1 MTLKKRVTLI
11 LTQGDIVFPNFSIA
25 LKYKENDITK
35 SLLSEFEKK
44 NNLMVITS
52 FEEGI
57 WNSDNKHYD
66 YGTLV
71 KITAMDYDKTQGIY
85 TVLLNGLSRVKIKNS
100 KYFNSKKIMETDYEV
115 LEDKN
120 DWTAKAIEAKKEIE
134 VLLSD
139 RLREIGF
146 DKKHMKSLFQVP
158 ANPFSYSISSIIP
171 LTLDEKLS
179 ILREDDVEKRLI
191 FIKEVFN
198 YHIEE
203 AQNVANSIND
213 KVRVKLTKQQKEF
226 YLKEQLKAIKE
237 ELDFINGEESEYS
250 GLQKRLDEGDYPD
263 HIREKVSK
271 ELKRLESTPSS
282 APESNIIRS
291 YIDWLLSL
299 PYKERTTAGIDIK
312 AAKKILDEDHYGLE
326 KPKARIIEYLA
337 VKKQNPNAKGSI
349 IALIGP
355 PGTGKTSFARSIA
368 RAMNKEFAKISLGG
382 VKDESEIRGHRRTY
396 IAAMPGKIIQ
406 AMRKVGVVNPVILLD
421 EIDKMSSD
429 FRGDPTSAMLEV
441 LDYEQN
447 YKFQDHY
454 IEEEYD
460 LSHVIFIATANYL
473 EHIPEALFDRL
484 EIINLHSY
492 TELEKIHIAKNH
504 LIKKVIKET
513 NINPKQFQISDEILS
528 MLIRHYTIEAGV
540 RQLQR
545 VLEEIARKIIVA
557 QMDKKLGKV
566 FKIDEKFILEFLGK
580 KMYDFTKKE
589 KLPQVGTTNGLAWT
603 AYGGDILPIEVTL
616 YPGKGDLII
625 TGQLKDVM
633 RESANIALSYIKAN
647 REKYEIAAE
656 RDGKDLFK
664 DFDIHIHSPDGATPK
679 DGPSAGV
686 TFTTS
691 IISALT
697 GKTISQNIG
706 MTGEI
711 TLRGKVLPIGG
722 LKEKSISAF
731 RSGLKLIFV
740 PKENLKDL
748 DEIPQEVKDN
758 LKIVLIDSYDELYNY
773 LVDEKYLQSK

>member
-1 MTLKKRVTLI
+1 MVSKKRVTLI

-25 LKYKENDITK
+25 LKYKEKDITK
-35 SLLSEFEKK
+35 SLISEFEKK
-44 NNLMVITS
+44 DNVMIITS
-52 FEEGI
+52 FQEGT
-57 WNSDNKHYD
+57 WNSDNNHYD

-71 KITAMDYDKTQGIY
+71 KITGMDFDKTEGIY
-85 TVLLNGLSRVKIKNS
+85 TVLLNGVSRVKIKNS
-100 KYFNSKKIMETDYEV
+100 KYIDAKKFMETEYLV

-120 DWTAKAIEAKKEIE
+120 DWTNKAVETKKEIE

-139 RLREIGF
+139 RLKEIGF
-146 DKKHMKSLFQVP
+146 DKKHMKSLFSAP

-171 LTLDEKLS
+171 LTLDEKLQV
-179 ILREDDVEKRLI
+179 LKEDDVEKRLT
-191 FIKEVFN
+191 FIKDVFI

-237 ELDFINGEESEYS
+237 ELDEINGEEGEIK
-250 GLQKRLDEGDYPD
+250 GLTKKLSEGDYPD
-263 HIREKVSK
+263 YIVEKVKK

-282 APESNIIRS
+282 APEANIIRS

-299 PYKERTTAGIDIK
+299 PYKEKTKSNIDIK
-312 AAKKILDEDHYGLE
+312 KAKQILDEDHYGLE
-326 KPKARIIEYLA
+326 KPKDRIVEYLA
-337 VKKQNPNAKGSI
+337 VKKQNPNSKGSI
-349 IALIGP
+349 IALVGP

-368 RAMNKEFAKISLGG
+368 RAMDKEFVKISLGG

-406 AMRKVGVVNPVILLD
+406 AMRKAGVVNPVILLD

-473 EHIPEALFDRL
+473 ENIPEALFDRL

-504 LIKKVIKET
+504 LIKRVLKET
-513 NINPKQFQISDEILS
+513 NIENKYFTFNDEILS
-528 MLIRHYTIEAGV
+528 LIIRHYTIEAGV

-545 VLEEIARKIIVA
+545 VLEQLARKIIVL
-557 QMDKKLGKV
+557 KLNNKLPKN
-566 FKIDEKFILEFLGK
+566 FKLDEKSIFDLLGK
-580 KMYDFTKKE
+580 KKYDFTRKE
-589 KLPQVGTTNGLAWT
+589 KSPQIGTTNGLAWT

-647 REKYEIAAE
+647 KDKYKIPTTFK
-656 RDGKDLFK
+656 GKDLFK
-664 DFDIHIHSPDGATPK
+664 DYDIHIHSPDGSTPK

-697 GKTISQNIG
+697 QSPMSQNIG

-711 TLRGKVLPIGG
+711 TLRGKILPIGG

-740 PKENLKDL
+740 PKENTKDL
-748 DEIPQEVKDN
+748 DEIPKEVKNN
-758 LKIVLIDSYDELYNY
+758 LEIVLVDTYDEIYNY
-773 LVDEKYLQSK
+773 LKNEKYL